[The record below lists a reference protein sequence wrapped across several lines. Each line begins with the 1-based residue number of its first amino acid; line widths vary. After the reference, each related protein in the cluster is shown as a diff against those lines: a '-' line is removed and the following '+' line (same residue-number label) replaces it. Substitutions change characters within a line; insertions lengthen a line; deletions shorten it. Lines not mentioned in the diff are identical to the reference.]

1 MTNILRILLGTL
13 AIAAPWWCGAVTAQS
28 HFYIGAVL
36 VGIALLRWGQQLFLA
51 NGSRSAGIPLLLF
64 VLLGVLLIGVWQ
76 ISLWGDS
83 HPLLGMKSAPLS
95 DLAPGFVASP
105 ELSGLARGLQTLS
118 PQTTLLTLAQ
128 LTLAVL
134 AFWLGFELFEDAAS
148 RRWLYLAL
156 AVNGLAIT
164 GFGIAQQLTWNGQLF
179 WMIPL
184 RFGGS
189 PFGPFVNRNNG
200 AGYLLL
206 TFACAVSSFVVAWSP
221 YGLGPKLGSDGPWR
235 TKYSERLVGVLA
247 RLTPDVLFS
256 GLAVVGIALGILM
269 SMSRAG
275 VAGLLAAGLML
286 IPALRLWKAS
296 RGVLALAFV
305 GLAVAGVIWLGQTNQ
320 IVKRMGSLASLPQA
334 YEGRVEHWQEVVSL
348 VRDDPWTGS
357 GWGTYGLVNP
367 VYLSRNHD
375 AWFQHAENQY
385 LEILVEAGVG
395 GLGLFIMAWLLLAIA
410 AGSSVR
416 RDQAGRQLASGICG
430 LLMVASLSVISL
442 TDFSLSIGSI
452 LLTLSLLGGTV
463 YASHSKL
470 EPVSSWILV
479 ARHQPGWRVVMG
491 TVLLVVAGWAIIP
504 LRTAAEVE
512 ACLARIPP
520 DGPTPQLEVAECDNI
535 LSQLQGLSQRYP
547 EQPDIDAA
555 TGQLRI
561 TRYRRMLFDE
571 LLQAEPDAMA
581 MRKRIL
587 WGSTHLE
594 RLDAV
599 CTGLRID
606 GDKESERQLLSR
618 REMEKNLPAALAA
631 LDRCVLLN
639 PLQRGVAM
647 PRAWLSHILQ
657 RPAIREARDL
667 AMFIGT
673 SDAEIQFQAGQ
684 LSQRLDQPDAADR
697 CWRRCLELSDVW
709 SVWVWNEA
717 TLTRDESETLALFP
731 HRLEPL
737 MQIVASPRSLAVR
750 HEILERCRSLASA
763 DAKLPILTHARL
775 HVQLDD
781 LPQASEAYLQAIRE
795 TPYDIGLRMEAM
807 EILVRAGH
815 HEQACAVLGV
825 AHNLA
830 PERSDV
836 TARFESLIRQKQG
849 SVENTHRDE

>member
-28 HFYIGAVL
+28 HFYLGAVL

-64 VLLGVLLIGVWQ
+64 VLLGFLLIGVSQ
-76 ISLWGDS
+76 ISPSGDS

-95 DLAPGFVASP
+95 DLAPGLVASP
-105 ELSGLARGLQTLS
+105 DLSHPARGLQTFS
-118 PQTTLLTLAQ
+118 PQITLLTLSQ

-148 RRWLYLAL
+148 RRWLYWAL

-206 TFACAVSSFVVAWSP
+206 TFACAVSSFVIAWTP
-221 YGLGPKLGSDGPWR
+221 YGLGPKLARGGPSR
-235 TKYSERLVGVLA
+235 ATSSERLVGVLA
-247 RLTPDVLFS
+247 RLTPEVLLS
-256 GLAVVGIALGILM
+256 GVAVVGIAIGVLM

-275 VAGLLAAGLML
+275 VAGLLAAGLIL
-286 IPALRLWKAS
+286 IPALRLWES
-296 RGVLALAFV
+296 RRGVLVLAFA
-305 GLAVAGVIWLGQTNQ
+305 GLAVSGVIWLGQSEQ
-320 IVKRMGSLASLPQA
+320 IVKRLGSLASLPQA
-334 YEGRVEHWQEVVSL
+334 FEGRVEHWQEVMSL
-348 VRDDPWTGS
+348 VGDDPWTGS

-395 GLGLFIMAWLLLAIA
+395 GLGLFVMAWLLLAIA

-430 LLMVASLSVISL
+430 LLTVASLSVISL

-452 LLTLSLLGGTV
+452 LLTLALVGGTV
-463 YASHSKL
+463 YASHSRL
-470 EPVSSWILV
+470 DSVSSWILI
-479 ARHQPGWRVVMG
+479 ARHQPNWRVVVGAM
-491 TVLLVVAGWAIIP
+491 LLVAAGWAIMP
-504 LRTAAEVE
+504 LRTAADVE

-520 DGPTPQLEVAECDNI
+520 DGPTPRLEVAECDNI
-535 LSQLQGLSQRYP
+535 LSQLQSLGQRDP
-547 EQPDIDAA
+547 EQPDIAAA

-571 LLQAEPDAMA
+571 LLQAEPNATA
-581 MRKRIL
+581 MRRRIL
-587 WGSTHLE
+587 WSSTHLE

-599 CTGLRID
+599 CTGLRIN
-606 GDKESERQLLSR
+606 GDKQSERQLLSR
-618 REMEKNLPAALAA
+618 REIAENLPAALTD
-631 LDRCVLLN
+631 LDRCVQLN

-657 RPAIREARDL
+657 RPSIREARDL
-667 AMFIGT
+667 AMFVGT

-697 CWRRCLELSDVW
+697 CWKRCLELSDVW

-717 TLTRDESETLALFP
+717 TQTRDELETLALFP
-731 HRLEPL
+731 YRLEPL
-737 MQIVASPRSLAVR
+737 MQIAASPRSLAVR
-750 HEILERCRSLASA
+750 QEILERCRKMASA
-763 DAKLPILTHARL
+763 DAKLPVLTHARL

-781 LPQASEAYLQAIRE
+781 LPQASEAYLQAMRE
-795 TPYDIGLRMEAM
+795 TPYDIGLRMEAT

-830 PERSDV
+830 PGRSDV

-849 SVENTHRDE
+849 SVENTHGQE